1 MSTGT
6 YKMPTQTS
14 KIPLPKSSSSS
25 SRVESAELTINSP
38 PSSSKIPV
46 IKSLKS
52 PHDVRSGFMKIK
64 SNLIPKNWTG

>member
-1 MSTGT
+1 MSRSTL
-6 YKMPTQTS
+6 KMPTQTS
-14 KIPLPKSSSSS
+14 KIPLPKTSISK
-25 SRVESAELTINSP
+25 VDSADLTINSP

-64 SNLIPKNWTG
+64 SNFIPKNWTG